1 MLMNGIPEGLPCD
14 FLLESRVHLGMS
26 RLSGSG
32 CWSHSEL
39 QRSAY
44 LHKKVIQA
52 EIKRGVIAD
61 LNSAFG
67 LHVFALVI
75 AYV

>member
-1 MLMNGIPEGLPCD
+1 MLMDGIPKGLPCD
-14 FLLESRVHLGMS
+14 FLLESRVHLRMS
-26 RLSGSG
+26 RLSGNG

-39 QRSAY
+39 QRSTY

-67 LHVFALVI
+67 LHVFAFDI
-75 AYV
+75 AE

>member
-1 MLMNGIPEGLPCD
+1 MLMDGIPEGLPYD
-14 FLLESRVHLGMS
+14 FLLESRVYLGMS

-39 QRSAY
+39 QRSTY

-52 EIKRGVIAD
+52 EIKHGVMPN
-61 LNSAFG
+61 LNSVFG
-67 LHVFALVI
+67 LHVFAFDI